1 MRQRVSI
8 AIALLNKPDLIIA
21 DEPTTAL
28 DVTIQGQVI
37 FEMQKLCK
45 ESGTALLWVTHD
57 LAVVAGITDR
67 ISVMY
72 AGRII
77 EQGTTDKIIN
87 QPLHPYTQG
96 LIKSVPS
103 KNKKGEKLHQ
113 IDGMVPSMFSLP
125 KGCAF
130 EERCYLRSE
139 QCKQEQPL
147 ETQYADGRFLR
158 CLNTG
163 KQT

>member
-1 MRQRVSI
+1 MKILFVVPSAFPTQKAYGVTTRESMVAAKNLGHQVYS
-8 AIALLNKPDLIIA
+8 LSLKSNYTDSDY
-21 DEPTTAL
+21 DE
-28 DVTIQGQVI
+28 
-37 FEMQKLCK
+37 
-45 ESGTALLWVTHD
+45 
-57 LAVVAGITDR
+57 ITDR

-77 EQGTTDKIIN
+77 EQGSTDKIIN

-139 QCKQEQPL
+139 QCKQEEPS
-147 ETQYADGRFLR
+147 ETQHTDGRFLR
-158 CLNTG
+158 CLNIG